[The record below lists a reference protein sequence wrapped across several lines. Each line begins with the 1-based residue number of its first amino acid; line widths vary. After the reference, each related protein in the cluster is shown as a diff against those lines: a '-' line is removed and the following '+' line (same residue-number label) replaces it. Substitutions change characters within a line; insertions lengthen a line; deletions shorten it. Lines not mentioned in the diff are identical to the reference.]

1 MITSVL
7 ERQREIGIFSA
18 VGLSPKQI
26 AALFFAESLVYA
38 VIGTV
43 LGYLLAQIVGA
54 IVGATGWLEGLTL
67 NYSSL
72 SAVYATLIV
81 FAVVLLSTLYPAKRA
96 RQIAT
101 PSGDSEWA
109 VDGPQGDDW
118 AISLPFT
125 VSQSHASALALFYC
139 EWLRAYE
146 DYNIGD
152 FVTENVRSSV
162 ANGIYRTEA
171 KCWLA
176 PFDLGVQQEMALIFK
191 PTEMSDVYSVNLAL
205 HRESGDPENWETL
218 NRRFLKSLRKQFL
231 VWRTLS
237 PDEKLPYLQSATV

>member
-1 MITSVL
+1 M
-7 ERQREIGIFSA
+7 
-18 VGLSPKQI
+18 
-26 AALFFAESLVYA
+26 
-38 VIGTV
+38 
-43 LGYLLAQIVGA
+43 
-54 IVGATGWLEGLTL
+54 EGLTL

-81 FAVVLLSTLYPAKRA
+81 VAVVLLSTLYPAKRA
-96 RQIAT
+96 QQIAT
-101 PSGDSEWA
+101 PSGDGEWA
-109 VDGPQGDDW
+109 AEGPTGDDW

-125 VSQSHASALALFYC
+125 VSQSHASALSLFYC

-152 FVTENVRSSV
+152 FVTENVRTSV
-162 ANGIYRTEA
+162 SEGEYRTEA

-191 PTEMSDVYSVNLAL
+191 PTQMSDVYSVNLAL

-218 NRRFLKSLRKQFL
+218 NRRFLKALRKQFL

-237 PDEKLPYLQSATV
+237 PDEKLPYLQSARV